1 MSESNKSTITT
12 ATTSTAVTI
21 ASSNNVTTPLESYT
35 SSQEGVLKLR
45 LFKKT
50 STNTLIDDP
59 EATTSPV
66 IDVEYESHF
75 NITVPPSINLT
86 LIYSSE
92 PTTTSSKNLLICQFR
107 EIPFQEKE
115 RSMKMR
121 KRRRRKKKPPL
132 ILRRRN
138 RVVCH

>member
-1 MSESNKSTITT
+1 MSESDKSTITT
-12 ATTSTAVTI
+12 ATTSTAVTT
-21 ASSNNVTTPLESYT
+21 ASSDNVTTPLESYT

-66 IDVEYESHF
+66 IDVEYESHS

-92 PTTTSSKNLLICQFR
+92 STTTSTKKSPYLSISGNTF
-107 EIPFQEKE
+107 
-115 RSMKMR
+115 SR
-121 KRRRRKKKPPL
+121 KRKINENEEEEEEK
-132 ILRRRN
+132 
-138 RVVCH
+138 